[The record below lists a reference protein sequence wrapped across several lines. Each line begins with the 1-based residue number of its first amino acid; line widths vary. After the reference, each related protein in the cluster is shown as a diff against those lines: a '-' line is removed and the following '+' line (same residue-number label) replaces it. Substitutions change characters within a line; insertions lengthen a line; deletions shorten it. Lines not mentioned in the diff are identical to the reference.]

1 MRSRGRLL
9 AWATGASLV
18 VALAV
23 AAWNAGLI
31 GDRVPGPRD
40 GGLSISTAATHYFVD
55 SERSA
60 ASRRAAPLDGEASVR
75 RAELLGQ
82 LAASA
87 PVVELLARRVGVAS
101 EQVGALARVTAS
113 VPTSMLEPD
122 SERRAVD
129 LANSQRPYRIEVQAR
144 QAAPVLDVYA
154 QAPTT
159 AAAAALAE
167 GLGPALDEHLRAIAK
182 RRGAARARPATLR
195 QLGPARAGIA
205 NADAIPGVFAVTFVV
220 AFALCLIAL
229 LLVAELLRRRPAEP
243 VVRALARPGDGR
255 AGNDWPHTGRLL
267 PWSFA
272 LFVALIWLV
281 PFTQV
286 QLDVPAPIDI
296 TLDRIV
302 LPLVIVAWLI
312 ALLAGRDFAPRLR
325 LTWTH
330 VALAGFVI
338 CAFLGVALSAGHL
351 NQSGEL
357 DLALKK
363 LPLLTSYVLLFVV
376 AASGVRPSEVP
387 AFLSYTLGL
396 AVVCAVGL
404 IWEYRFR
411 TNLFHDLVGLL
422 PRPFEVEPYND
433 ALDHL
438 GRRVVRGPAE
448 VGLEAVTMLA
458 LALPVAL
465 TRFVD
470 SRGWQRRLL
479 YGLAAGLL
487 LAAMLAT
494 YRKSALLAPL
504 AVFATLLALRP
515 REVLRLA
522 PLAIGLLALARIL
535 SPGAIGSTVNQFLRP
550 DRVDV
555 PTVSDRVADYDAV
568 RPDLWTHFAF
578 GRGFGSYDHET
589 YRILDSEIL
598 HRLVEMG
605 VLGLAAFLLIP
616 IAVILAAR
624 RALADG
630 DPSRASIA
638 LVGACAG
645 ACFLVVATLY
655 DVLSFAHGVY
665 AFLYIAGLVAVAQT
679 AATPK
684 VAVPA
689 APAPVPYDHGL
700 ASGLWNAGDVPP
712 PRDRERAPVTS

>member
-1 MRSRGRLL
+1 M
-9 AWATGASLV
+9 
-18 VALAV
+18 ALAV
-23 AAWNAGLI
+23 AAWNTGLTGSLGPSPRAGDL
-31 GDRVPGPRD
+31 P
-40 GGLSISTAATHYFVD
+40 ISTAATHYLVEV
-55 SERSA
+55 ERSA
-60 ASRRAAPLDGEASVR
+60 VSRRAKPLDPGASVR
-75 RAELLGQ
+75 RAELLGR

-87 PVVELLARRVGVAS
+87 PVAELLARRIGIAP
-101 EQVGALARVTAS
+101 EQVGSLARVTAS
-113 VPTSMLEPD
+113 VPSSMLEPD
-122 SERRAVD
+122 SERRSTE
-129 LANSQRPYRIEVQAR
+129 LERSQRPYRVEIQAR
-144 QAAPVLDVYA
+144 QTAPVLDVYS

-159 AAAAALAE
+159 AAAVRLAE
-167 GLGPALDEHLRAIAK
+167 TVGPALDEYLDRVA
-182 RRGAARARPATLR
+182 RERGAARAQPAALR
-195 QLGPARAGIA
+195 QLGPARAGVA
-205 NADAIPGVFAVTFVV
+205 NSNAVPGVFAVTFVV
-220 AFALCLIAL
+220 AFALTLLAL
-229 LLVAELLRRRPAEP
+229 LGAAELARRTRRGPLAERSDAPA
-243 VVRALARPGDGR
+243 DD
-255 AGNDWPHTGRLL
+255 DWPHTARLL
-267 PWSFA
+267 PWAFA
-272 LFVALIWLV
+272 GFVALIWLV
-281 PFTQV
+281 PFTDV

-296 TLDRIV
+296 TLDRIL
-302 LPLVIVAWLI
+302 LPVVILAWLV
-312 ALLAGRDFAPRLR
+312 ALLTGGRSAPRLR
-325 LTWTH
+325 VTPTH
-330 VALAGFVI
+330 VALAGFVV

-351 NQSGEL
+351 NQAGEL

-363 LPLLTSYVLLFVV
+363 LPLLISYVLLFAI

-404 IWEYRFR
+404 IWEYRYR

-422 PRPFEVEPYND
+422 PGRFEVEPYND

-458 LALPVAL
+458 LALPIAL

-470 SRGWQRRLL
+470 TRGWRRRLL

-504 AVFATLLALRP
+504 AVFVTLIALRP

-522 PLAIGLLALARIL
+522 PLGIGLFALARIL
-535 SPGAIGSTVNQFLRP
+535 SPGAIGSTLSQFLRP
-550 DRVDV
+550 DRADV

-605 VLGLAAFLLIP
+605 VLGLVAFLAIP
-616 IAVILAAR
+616 VTVIWAAR

-630 DPSRASIA
+630 DPARASIA

-679 AATPK
+679 AA
-684 VAVPA
+684 
-689 APAPVPYDHGL
+689 PAPKAPTPATPPPRPAPEPFDHAL
-700 ASGLWNAGDVPP
+700 PSGLWAFGEAPTP
-712 PRDRERAPVTS
+712 TPGHERSPVAS